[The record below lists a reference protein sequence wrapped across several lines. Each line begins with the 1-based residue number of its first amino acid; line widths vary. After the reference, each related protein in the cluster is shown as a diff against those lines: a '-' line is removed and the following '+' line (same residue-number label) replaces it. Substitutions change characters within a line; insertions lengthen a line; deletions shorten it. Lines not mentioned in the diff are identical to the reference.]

1 MTKKR
6 QLPAAAV
13 RYQPGMTASP
23 CGRPPPCPE
32 GAARAPTAE
41 GSSRRDSATGCS
53 SPAGRG
59 RHQTLV
65 SLAQR
70 CACRVGE
77 PVAAQ
82 ILTAG
87 RIDRGASGKSRGML
101 KLPEGITTCLFDLD
115 GVLTQTAKIH
125 AQAWKEMF
133 DGFLRE
139 WSEEHGVPFEE
150 FDRPTDYDEYVDGKP
165 RLHRVGSVL
174 EARGIHPP
182 VGSPPDRPG
191 A

>member
-1 MTKKR
+1 MTRKR
-6 QLPAAAV
+6 QLPGAAV
-13 RYQPGMTASP
+13 RSQPGIPACP
-23 CGRPPPCPE
+23 CGSPPTRPE

-53 SPAGRG
+53 YPAGRG

-65 SLAQR
+65 SLAR
-70 CACRVGE
+70 GGACRVGE
-77 PVAAQ
+77 PAAAQ

-87 RIDRGASGKSRGML
+87 RIDRAASGKSRGML
-101 KLPEGITTCLFDLD
+101 KLPDGITTCLFDLD

-139 WSEEHGVPFEE
+139 WSEEHGVPFAE
-150 FDRPTDYDEYVDGKP
+150 FDRPTDYD
-165 RLHRVGSVL
+165 
-174 EARGIHPP
+174 
-182 VGSPPDRPG
+182 
-191 A
+191 